1 MSPFWIAVLSFLAGT
16 AVGVFIALNLRSG
29 KDAAALKERLER
41 LQQEFDEYRTA
52 VGRHFLET
60 STLVNNLTQSYRE
73 VHQHLSG
80 GAQTLCSEDLAL
92 ELQRTTVPLIR
103 DTIEGDA
110 RAEAAPRAHPAPAP
124 TAAAPEP
131 VPGAG
136 VADAAETVAP
146 EPHSEPHPP
155 DDTGGAEDLEEIV
168 RHAQGASGR
177 GEEQENLADIARHA
191 EGGLCRRD
199 APGSLDPRAR
209 GDTGRGGPGRRGGK
223 SVATS

>member
-52 VGRHFLET
+52 VGRHFVET

-124 TAAAPEP
+124 MAAALEP

-136 VADAAETVAP
+136 VADAAETMAP

-155 DDTGGAEDLEEIV
+155 DDAGGAEDLEEIV
-168 RHAQGASGR
+168 RRAQGASGR
-177 GEEQENLADIARHA
+177 GEEQENLADIARRA
-191 EGGLCRRD
+191 EGAYADGMPQEVSTP
-199 APGSLDPRAR
+199 APGEIPDEEVQGVG
-209 GDTGRGGPGRRGGK
+209 GDGRNA
-223 SVATS
+223 S